1 MQFDLSAFGCV
12 IYSTEL
18 PIALYEHSN
27 VYIFKLP
34 GKRVTSKNVE
44 QVPHPCLKNVELL
57 PVITGKKDV
66 ELLPVHYLLVIVP
79 VSTCNQGG
87 LKITRYY
94 W

>member
-1 MQFDLSAFGCV
+1 MAQFDLSAFGCV

-44 QVPHPCLKNVELL
+44 QVPHPCLTNVEVL
-57 PVITGKKDV
+57 PVITGLKKMWNCCQ
-66 ELLPVHYLLVIVP
+66 YLLVIVP
-79 VSTCNQGG
+79 VSTGNLGG
-87 LKITRYY
+87 LQITKFY